1 MKKVNVLLP
10 TYNGEKYLPELLD
23 SVMAQKDVLI
33 DVLARDDGSKD
44 KTVEI
49 LKKYDRVQVYT
60 GENLKPAKSCK
71 SNI

>member
-1 MKKVNVLLP
+1 MYRCLVLLS

-49 LKKYDRVQVYT
+49 LKKMI
-60 GENLKPAKSCK
+60 EFKS
-71 SNI
+71 IQARI